1 MLTCGDAPTAPP
13 SPRDGRCRVLHGAH
27 RRPGRPTLSEPAD
40 RRLPWFGEDEL
51 GDILEDHGFTRVRI
65 TNFGSIQWVRGKR

>member
-1 MLTCGDAPTAPP
+1 
-13 SPRDGRCRVLHGAH
+13 VLHGAH

>member
-1 MLTCGDAPTAPP
+1 
-13 SPRDGRCRVLHGAH
+13 
-27 RRPGRPTLSEPAD
+27 LSEPAD